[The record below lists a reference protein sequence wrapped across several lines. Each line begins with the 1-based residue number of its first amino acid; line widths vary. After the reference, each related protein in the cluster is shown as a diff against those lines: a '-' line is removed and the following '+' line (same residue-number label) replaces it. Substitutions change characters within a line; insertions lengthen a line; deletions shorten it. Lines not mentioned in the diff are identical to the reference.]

1 MRDVFIWREMPDCE
15 RLKPIPANSPIA
27 QWFYTHWGHENCIVS
42 GTGRNAEY
50 TPFRQR
56 LSIKVARGGRERYF
70 VDGRSIA
77 VDDDSFLIL
86 NDNRTYASRF
96 ESNVEIE
103 SFSIFFRPGMA
114 EEVYGAVVTTIE
126 RALAEGGEGARRPFE
141 FVEALHP
148 HDSIVSPVLRY
159 IQYGVMSGVE
169 DGDWYEEQ
177 FQFLLERMLA
187 HHRRLTEQMQRLPAL
202 KTATQRE
209 IHRRLGFAVDLVHSS
224 YEREI
229 GLAEMAAGGLPV
241 EVPLPAAVHRAAR
254 HHAACLPAAQAR
266 AGRRAAARDFH
277 AERRP
282 GRRARRLQLPLD
294 DGAPDAPLVPGLK
307 KRRPEGRRES
317 IRSRRN
323 LERG

>member
-1 MRDVFIWREMPDCE
+1 MRDVFLWREMPNFE
-15 RLKPIPANSPIA
+15 RLKPIPANA
-27 QWFYTHWGHENCIVS
+27 AYRAWFYTHWGHENCIVS

-56 LSIKVARGGRERYF
+56 LSVKLARGGRERYF

-96 ESNVEIE
+96 ESNVDLE

-114 EEVYGAVVTTIE
+114 EEVYGAVLTPIE
-126 RALAEGGEGARRPFE
+126 RALAEGGEGDRRPFE

-159 IQYGVMSGVE
+159 IHYGLMSGVE

-187 HHRRLTEQMQRLPAL
+187 HHRRVAEQVERLPAF
-202 KTATQRE
+202 KTATRRE
-209 IHRRLGFAVDLVHSS
+209 ILRRIALAVDLVHSS
-224 YEREI
+224 YEQNI
-229 GLAEMAAGGLPV
+229 DLAEMAQ
-241 EVPLPAAVHRAAR
+241 
-254 HHAACLPAAQAR
+254 AACLSKFHFLRLFTELHGLTPHAYLQRKRALAATR
-266 AGRRAAARDFH
+266 LFETSKLSAGQV
-277 AERRP
+277 AERVGFNSRSTMARQL
-282 GRRARRLQLPLD
+282 RRWHLD
-294 DGAPDAPLVPGLK
+294 
-307 KRRPEGRRES
+307 
-317 IRSRRN
+317 
-323 LERG
+323 